1 MILLKLDSR
10 GWPDR
15 LVDWSF
21 NGNAPAGH
29 AVFQDF
35 DALNDWKKKNE
46 SLRPENNVTVSAPV
60 PDEVQTW
67 KLREALA
74 VAGLL
79 AQVDTLI
86 AGLPAQQKSVAL
98 NRWEYKDTIQ
108 RSHPLTLAIG
118 AGLKLTA
125 KQMDDLFIQASG
137 IQ

>member
-1 MILLKLDSR
+1 M
-10 GWPDR
+10 
-15 LVDWSF
+15 
-21 NGNAPAGH
+21 NY
-29 AVFQDF
+29 AVFNPITKEVLTVVSKPSG
-35 DALNDWKKKNE
+35 ALPEGFQFIPE
-46 SLRPENNVTVSAPV
+46 SDVPSGFTRKDQQLVV

-86 AGLPAQQKSVAL
+86 AGLPAQQKSVAS